1 MRSSLSRHQPR
12 TPTDETEIRALRR
25 KAWLEQE
32 IAVLPL
38 AEIRDDWTRQAVKNE
53 ATRLYGKSL
62 TVR

>member
-1 MRSSLSRHQPR
+1 MIRSHLSRHQPR

-53 ATRLYGKSL
+53 ATRLYG
-62 TVR
+62 TRR